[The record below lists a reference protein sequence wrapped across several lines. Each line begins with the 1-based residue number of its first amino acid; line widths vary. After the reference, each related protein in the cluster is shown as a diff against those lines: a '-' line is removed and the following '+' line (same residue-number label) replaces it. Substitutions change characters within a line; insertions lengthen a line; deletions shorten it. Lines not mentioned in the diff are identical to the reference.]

1 MWAGLS
7 DVAYLKLS
15 GLGIAGALFS
25 VFLSPPSRVALD
37 GLLGTSHLEL
47 LIMLHFEVALTQSL

>member
-25 VFLSPPSRVALD
+25 ALSPPSRVALD

-47 LIMLHFEVALTQSL
+47 LIMLHFEVALMQSL

>member
-15 GLGIAGALFS
+15 GLGIAGALIS
-25 VFLSPPSRVALD
+25 ALSPPSRVTLVE
-37 GLLGTSHLEL
+37 LLGTSCLEVL
-47 LIMLHFEVALTQSL
+47 RVLY